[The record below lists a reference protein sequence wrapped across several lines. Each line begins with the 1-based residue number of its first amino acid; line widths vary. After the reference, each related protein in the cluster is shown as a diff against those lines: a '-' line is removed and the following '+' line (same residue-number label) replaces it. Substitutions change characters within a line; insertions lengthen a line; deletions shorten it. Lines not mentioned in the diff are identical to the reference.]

1 MFLNVK
7 TSISLTIKILT
18 IIHLELQQ
26 LFNPTF
32 SLPLDE
38 QFVSPLVQPMAEFM
52 GSVSLIRDVVPTV
65 IENIYFK
72 QNFLTTRASY

>member
-1 MFLNVK
+1 M
-7 TSISLTIKILT
+7 
-18 IIHLELQQ
+18 
-26 LFNPTF
+26 FNPTF

>member
-1 MFLNVK
+1 MLLHFD
-7 TSISLTIKILT
+7 
-18 IIHLELQQ
+18 LQQ
-26 LFNPTF
+26 LPNPTF
-32 SLPLDE
+32 SLPLDK

-72 QNFLTTRASY
+72 QNFLTTQAGY